1 MASLGAFNAAPP
13 EAAERDVLSCC
24 QARSF
29 ARLIVD
35 GRPYPDAAALHAA
48 IDGAFATLTW
58 DDIAEAMDGH
68 PRIGERTASAAS
80 AAEQAGATAAGDD
93 VRRALAAGNA
103 AYEDRFGHVYL
114 VCASGRSGAELLTDL
129 RARLGNNPMAERA
142 VARQELRKITS
153 LRLAK
158 LLSL

>member
-29 ARLIVD
+29 ARLIVG
-35 GRPYPDAAALHAA
+35 GRPYPDAAALHTA

-93 VRRALAAGNA
+93 VRRALTAGNA
-103 AYEDRFGHVYL
+103 AYEDRFGHVY
-114 VCASGRSGAELLTDL
+114 
-129 RARLGNNPMAERA
+129 
-142 VARQELRKITS
+142 
-153 LRLAK
+153 
-158 LLSL
+158 

>member
-1 MASLGAFNAAPP
+1 MASLAAFNAAPH
-13 EAAERDVLSCC
+13 EAAEHDALSCC

-29 ARLIVD
+29 ARLIAD

-48 IDGAFATLTW
+48 IDTAFEALNW

-80 AAEQAGATAAGDD
+80 AAEQAGATAAGGD
-93 VRRALAAGNA
+93 VRQALAAGNT

-114 VCASGRSGAELLTDL
+114 VCAAGRSGAELLTDL
-129 RARLGNNPMAERA
+129 RARLGNTPQAERA

-153 LRLAK
+153 LRMTK

>member
-13 EAAERDVLSCC
+13 EAAERDVLGCC

-29 ARLIVD
+29 ARLIAD
-35 GRPYPDAAALHAA
+35 GRPYPDAVALHAA
-48 IDGAFATLTW
+48 IDSAFEALAW
-58 DDIAEAMDGH
+58 DDIAEAMSGH

-93 VRRALAAGNA
+93 VRQALAAGNA

-114 VCASGRSGAELLTDL
+114 VCAAGRSGAELLTDL
-129 RARLGNNPMAERA
+129 RARLGNTPAAERS

-153 LRLAK
+153 LRMAK